1 MSGLTLDTGALIAA
15 ERGDLRVIALLAR
28 AAHRRLAVAIPSGA
42 LAQVWRADPR
52 QHRLHLLLSDDR
64 VEVPALDRDEAL
76 AVGAICARTR
86 TGDIVDAS
94 IASCARRRRH
104 TVVTSDPDNIH
115 RLDPT
120 LNLIPV

>member
-28 AAHRRLAVAIPSGA
+28 AARRRLSVAIPSGA

-52 QHRLHLLLSDDR
+52 QHRLHLLLSDHR
-64 VEVPALDRDEAL
+64 IEVPPLDRDEAL

-86 TGDIVDAS
+86 TNDIVDAS
-94 IASCARRRRH
+94 VASCAGRRRH
-104 TVVTSDPDNIH
+104 TVVTSDPDDIH

-120 LNLIPV
+120 LNLIQV

>member
-1 MSGLTLDTGALIAA
+1 MSGLTLDSGALIAA

-28 AAHRRLAVAIPSGA
+28 AASRRLALAIPSGA

-52 QHRLHLLLSDDR
+52 QHQLHLLLNDDR
-64 VEVPALDRDEAL
+64 VDVAPLDRDEAL

-86 TGDIVDAS
+86 TSDVVDAS
-94 IASCARRRRH
+94 VVSCARRRRH
-104 TVVTSDPDNIH
+104 TVVTSDPGDIH

-120 LNLIPV
+120 INVIPI